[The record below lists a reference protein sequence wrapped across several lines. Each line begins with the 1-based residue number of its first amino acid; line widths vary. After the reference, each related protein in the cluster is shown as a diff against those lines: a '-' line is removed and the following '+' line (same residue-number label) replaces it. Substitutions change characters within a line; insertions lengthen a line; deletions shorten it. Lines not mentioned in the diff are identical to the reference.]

1 MDKDDLMFYGN
12 YADTLLE
19 KKNMILMEM
28 DRILE
33 KMTKESNYAPAE
45 HIRSRIKSAT
55 SLREK
60 LDKKWVARNGV
71 CRTDIPVRYYR
82 RKGCNSFYR

>member
-19 KKNMILMEM
+19 KQKYDIDGNGQNTGEN
-28 DRILE
+28 DKRIELCACGTYQKQNQKRDQSE
-33 KMTKESNYAPAE
+33 RKTGQ
-45 HIRSRIKSAT
+45 
-55 SLREK
+55 
-60 LDKKWVARNGV
+60 KWVARNGV